1 MSKNEDGY
9 EAVKLVMDDYEL
21 RDNENYLDDIEDSAE
36 ECEECEES
44 EYGLMYDD
52 DDEAN
57 EGREDDSETEAEDE
71 MEDEADDVQAMIN
84 NERREEIQQLNQ
96 EREQEI
102 ASLTRELEDTFDLT
116 TQQSTFNG
124 VMAVNYVIHASQ
136 LRIAELRNEIAL
148 SRR

>member
-21 RDNENYLDDIEDSAE
+21 RDDNEYYLDDLEDNAE
-36 ECEECEES
+36 ECEEREES
-44 EYGLMYDD
+44 EYGLMNDD
-52 DDEAN
+52 GDEAS
-57 EGREDDSETEAEDE
+57 EGMEDDSETEA
-71 MEDEADDVQAMIN
+71 DDD
-84 NERREEIQQLNQ
+84 RREVINQLNH
-96 EREQEI
+96 ERQQEI
-102 ASLTRELEDTFDLT
+102 ASLTRELADNYELT
-116 TQQSTFNG
+116 EQQSTFNG